1 MAAAQ
6 EEEISFMK
14 STSMA
19 EPEEILAGTRSR
31 SLPDGIRT
39 ED

>member
-1 MAAAQ
+1 MAAQ

-19 EPEEILAGTRSR
+19 EPEILAGTR